1 VAWNT
6 RKCRCNEFARV
17 QRPEE
22 FFSDRVWLV
31 LDNID
36 ISQSY
41 LVCPTFLGKKTNK
54 INKQTT
60 VNLVFLS
67 LETLFDTVLTDI
79 RLVTYKGNV
88 SNQ

>member
-1 VAWNT
+1 MDDSRHFFLLFLFTNFFYQTIKKCIHFTPPYNSPSVAWNT

-22 FFSDRVWLV
+22 FFFSDRVWPV

-41 LVCPTFLGKKTNK
+41 LVCPTFSGKKNK
-54 INKQTT
+54 
-60 VNLVFLS
+60 
-67 LETLFDTVLTDI
+67 
-79 RLVTYKGNV
+79 
-88 SNQ
+88 